1 MLKSRDTPVCIF
13 FWETNQK
20 SLFVLGLVSL
30 LLLLIFLAIFVPC
43 KEDDNNEV
51 RVIKEIVL

>member
-1 MLKSRDTPVCIF
+1 MIDLSVFF

-30 LLLLIFLAIFVPC
+30 LLLLILLAIFIPC
-43 KEDDNNEV
+43 KEDYNNEV